1 MALNSAEKANILKES
16 QLHPTDTGS
25 SESQISILT
34 HDINKLQS
42 HFAENKKDNHSR
54 RGLIGKVNLR
64 RKLLKYLNTESK
76 PRYQALIAKL
86 GLRK

>member
-1 MALNSAEKANILKES
+1 MSLNSAEKANIVKKI

-25 SESQISILT
+25 SEVQISILT
-34 HDINKLQS
+34 ADINKLQG

-64 RKLLKYLNTESK
+64 RKLLKYLNSESQL
-76 PRYQALIAKL
+76 RYQELIAKL